1 MLTYIVFAGKQHA
14 TNPFPA
20 AGVVATAGT
29 RPGLTL
35 FRMNTSEKCD
45 CNYV

>member
-14 TNPFPA
+14 KSSVPA
-20 AGVVATAGT
+20 AGTIAAAGT